1 MVIQCFFQKFN
12 RSDGSLKCM
21 LKNKRENGNL
31 NMRLNR
37 NCEMKWETIGIDS
50 SVSAAA
56 TADFCC
62 GFSDF

>member
-1 MVIQCFFQKFN
+1 
-12 RSDGSLKCM
+12 M